1 MSRKYHIDNDLI
13 ESFRKVTSLPFVI
26 KEKNSKNTFNVV
38 EIGFDSDFF
47 DDRDAKNLFM
57 LKMENIKNS
66 SSMRFVPPV
75 VLLNSFE
82 GLSDIQVDL
91 LSQMQSHI
99 NMMNKQW
106 AEEDQEIRLQEQL
119 QRQAKFQQEINE
131 YHAREEAKRKLREY
145 ETERREVLIKLVNR
159 WGTEK
164 QKENV
169 QKNLSKPDKVESL
182 IAYFEEKEKKYNELQ
197 EKRENAL
204 KLEKIDLIDEDN
216 KKVTPLQ
223 WLTLYK
229 RALEGE
235 ERELWESR
243 AIIANSVLYC
253 NAARAL
259 IANNIGSIDKE
270 TGERTG
276 KEGNKLYS
284 AAKKETHYQGVFA
297 RLASAE
303 EIDSWVTSLYNEEWT
318 NIKMNKA

>member
-1 MSRKYHIDNDLI
+1 MLRKYHIDNDLI

-38 EIGFDSDFF
+38 EIGLDSDFF

-66 SSMRFVPPV
+66 SSMRFVPPI

-106 AEEDQEIRLQEQL
+106 ADEDQEIRLQEQL
-119 QRQAKFQQEINE
+119 QRQEKFQQEIDE
-131 YHAREEAKRKLREY
+131 YNARKKAEQELLQHEA
-145 ETERREVLIKLVNR
+145 ERRERLVTLVNR

-169 QKNLSKPDKVESL
+169 QKNLLKPYKVESL
-182 IAYFEEKEKKYNELQ
+182 ITFFEEKERKYNEMQ
-197 EKRENAL
+197 DKKENAL

-229 RALEGE
+229 KALNGE

-243 AIIANSVLYC
+243 AVVANSILYC

-259 IANNIGSIDKE
+259 IANNIGSIGKE
-270 TGERTG
+270 TGERKG
-276 KEGNKLYS
+276 KEGNRLYT
-284 AAKKETHYQGVFA
+284 AAKNDTHYQGVFA

-303 EIDSWVTSLYNEEWT
+303 EIDDWVTSLYNEEWT
-318 NIKMNKA
+318 NIKEL